1 MARRHRFSHWLLFS
15 WLVLTVAEGQKEIV
29 TPPGGSQNNIDP
41 TDCEIFTLTPPP
53 TTRNPVTRV
62 QTITR
67 TRKCP
72 FHFLPWRRPRIHL
85 RFPNRHFFPPKCNHR
100 FQFWPFYWPHSRLTA
115 RKYFP
120 RRIFQKGSSSEES
133 REKREAQTH
142 RSKRSQY
149 LRKGNEKIPVFSF

>member
-1 MARRHRFSHWLLFS
+1 MARRHCFSHWLLFS
-15 WLVLTVAEGQKEIV
+15 WLVLTVAKGQKEVV

-67 TRKCP
+67 T
-72 FHFLPWRRPRIHL
+72 
-85 RFPNRHFFPPKCNHR
+85 PNRLT
-100 FQFWPFYWPHSRLTA
+100 PHQ
-115 RKYFP
+115 YFP

-133 REKREAQTH
+133 REKREAQT
-142 RSKRSQY
+142 Y
-149 LRKGNEKIPVFSF
+149 